1 MENENLNEAQLEE
14 TAAEIVEETE
24 AAELPVTEQA
34 QAEAPAEPE
43 TKKSKTG
50 VIVLTVVLC
59 LALLASLTVAV
70 LAGTGVLFG
79 DNTET
84 TVADTTEP
92 ETTLPADLK
101 FYTVDA
107 ETAKANADKVVAT
120 IGDVEMTNGELQA
133 CYRMGVYNFVSA
145 NQYYLAYMG
154 VDFSKPLDTQVYD
167 AENGISWQA
176 FLLDQ
181 SLESWHLYT
190 ALNLLGKENGYELDE
205 EGKAYLA
212 DMESSMK
219 TMAEEEGYES
229 VQAMVEDMV
238 GPGTTE
244 QGYKNYM
251 AIADYAYRYYNQCAE
266 DLENGVTPEFL
277 EQYYTDNQE
286 SLNASGITKDAGD
299 LVDIRH
305 ILIRPEGGTT
315 DENNQ
320 TVYTDEAWE
329 ACRQKAQDLL
339 DQWKSGE
346 ATEDAFAVLAKE
358 NTADS
363 NADVGGLYEGVS
375 EGQMV
380 TEFNDWIFDES
391 RAYGDTDL
399 VKTQFGYHV
408 MFFVDREPAWSR
420 YTMQT
425 YVQETLSEMVDAA
438 YEKWPMEV
446 NYDAVCLGE
455 PNQGE

>member
-24 AAELPVTEQA
+24 GAELPVAEPE
-34 QAEAPAEPE
+34 QAEAPVAPE
-43 TKKSKTG
+43 VKKNKTG
-50 VIVLTVVLC
+50 TIILTVVLC
-59 LALLASLTVAV
+59 LALLASLTVAI
-70 LAGTGVLFG
+70 LAGTGVLFD

-84 TVADTTEP
+84 TLADTTEP
-92 ETTLPADLK
+92 ETTLPVDLK
-101 FYTVDA
+101 SYTVDA

-181 SLESWHLYT
+181 SLESWRLYT
-190 ALNLLGKENGYELDE
+190 VMSLLGKENGYELDE

-219 TMAEEEGYES
+219 TMAEEEGYDS
-229 VQAMVEDMV
+229 VQAMVEDMI

-244 QGYKNYM
+244 KGYKNYM
-251 AIADYAYRYYNQCAE
+251 AVADYAFRYYNKCAE
-266 DLENGVTPEFL
+266 ELENGVTAELL
-277 EQYYTDNQE
+277 EQYYSDNEEVLTQ
-286 SLNASGITKDAGD
+286 SGIKKDAGD

-305 ILIRPEGGTT
+305 ILIQPEGGTT
-315 DENNQ
+315 DETNQ

-329 ACRQKAQDLL
+329 ACRQKAQTLL
-339 DQWKSGE
+339 DQWKNGD
-346 ATEDAFAVLAKE
+346 ATEESFGALAKE
-358 NTADS
+358 HTADG
-363 NADVGGLYEGVS
+363 NGDVGGLYEGVP

-380 TEFNDWIFDES
+380 EEFNDWIFDES

-399 VKTQFGYHV
+399 VKTRFGYHI
-408 MFFVDREPAWSR
+408 MFFVDREPSWIV
-420 YTMQT
+420 YTEQQ
-425 YVQETLSEMVDAA
+425 YVQETLKEMVDAA

-446 NYDAVCLGE
+446 DYDSVCLGE
-455 PNQGE
+455 PTASK

>member
-1 MENENLNEAQLEE
+1 MENENLNTEQTEE
-14 TAAEIVEETE
+14 TVTEVTE
-24 AAELPVTEQA
+24 AVEVSATEPET
-34 QAEAPAEPE
+34 AEAPAAPE
-43 TKKSKTG
+43 VKKNKTG
-50 VIVLTVVLC
+50 TVILTVVLC

-79 DNTET
+79 DNTDT

-92 ETTLPADLK
+92 ETTEYVELK
-101 FYTVDA
+101 SYTVDA
-107 ETAKANADKVVAT
+107 ETAKANAHKVVAT
-120 IGDVEMTNGELQA
+120 IGSEQLTNGALQT
-133 CYRMGVYNFVSA
+133 CYRMGVYNFVSQ

-167 AENGISWQA
+167 AQSGLSWQA

-181 SLESWHLYT
+181 SLEGWHLYT
-190 ALNLLGKENGYELDE
+190 VLSLLGKENGYELDE

-212 DMESSMK
+212 DMESSLK

-229 VQAMVEDMV
+229 VQAMVEEMI

-244 QGYKNYM
+244 EGYKSYM
-251 AIADYAYRYYNQCAE
+251 ALSDYAFRYYSKCAE
-266 DLENGVTPEFL
+266 DFKPTMEQL
-277 EQYYTDNQE
+277 EQYFTDNE
-286 SLNASGITKDAGD
+286 EALTESGIKKDAGD

-315 DENNQ
+315 DENNL
-320 TVYTDEAWE
+320 TVYSDEEWE
-329 ACRQKAQDLL
+329 ACRKKAQDLL

-346 ATEDAFAVLAKE
+346 ATEETFAALAKE
-358 NTADS
+358 HTADG
-363 NADVGGLYEGVS
+363 NGDVGGLYEGVP

-391 RAYGDTDL
+391 RVYGDTDL

-408 MFFVDREPAWSR
+408 MFFVERNPSWVI
-420 YTMQT
+420 YTEQQ
-425 YVQETLSEMVDAA
+425 YVQEKLKEMVDAG
-438 YEKWPMEV
+438 YDRWPMEV
-446 NYDAVCLGE
+446 DYEAVCLGE
-455 PNQGE
+455 ATAEN